1 MIVLLK
7 TSGACAATLQLS
19 HSGKQ
24 KSLQEKQNT
33 MFWICFLFA
42 TCACCHMLFAEVKRI
57 A

>member
-33 MFWICFLFA
+33 MF
-42 TCACCHMLFAEVKRI
+42 
-57 A
+57 